1 MPCQCHIKIHH
12 SIQALDVTQNIR
24 PSLSKLIGY
33 YTGALV
39 VGDNQTLGIGGD
51 SWLPLIF
58 RDLSAFIGRS
68 HASQMPESAQHVTV
82 LTLLL
87 YPQHQ
92 FLAVKVYQP
101 VRQKTSNPVT
111 SSRHLSLHSP
121 FGNQEREPM
130 FSSSF
135 LQSPCRTFSHH
146 VGTCVAPESL
156 SLLVAQAC
164 LFQ

>member
-111 SSRHLSLHSP
+111 SSVTSLSTLLSAIR
-121 FGNQEREPM
+121 RETLC
-130 FSSSF
+130 FLLLSSSHPAGHSAIT
-135 LQSPCRTFSHH
+135 L
-146 VGTCVAPESL
+146 A
-156 SLLVAQAC
+156 LV
-164 LFQ
+164 